1 MTTAQE
7 HIADTL
13 NRAQACWEITLDH
26 TRPDPQREAVNLF
39 LSHMTTAVLLEH
51 VRRLDPALADRL
63 VPWLLSADGI
73 FADGYAGELLYQW
86 RQQVAAG
93 EPMAPIGPP
102 PADGEKD

>member
-1 MTTAQE
+1 MTTAQD
-7 HIADTL
+7 HIANTL
-13 NRAQACWEITLDH
+13 NRAQLCWPDMTDPLLSDGQRREIAAWFGHHVT
-26 TRPDPQREAVNLF
+26 
-39 LSHMTTAVLLEH
+39 SAVLLEH

-93 EPMAPIGPP
+93 EPMAPIGPIP
-102 PADGEKD
+102 